1 MNHNLNVMDA
11 DDMQFCPY
19 LVSDNL
25 PSLLKDCLSTVKS
38 TNEQDILLLS
48 LLTASSA
55 CLPNVVF
62 RYGHTGKVYHP
73 NLQTFIMAGAA
84 SGKGIAGLA
93 LDLVRPLHEKRP
105 LIILGD
111 STYPAFFQIL
121 HDQGGI
127 GYLHESE
134 GSVITDVWRS
144 GTATYNTALR
154 KASEHEPISRNRM
167 FSGTS
172 VIEKPCLS
180 MLLTGTFDQ
189 FRTLVPSVH
198 NGFFSRLTA
207 VVIRGRQSFDPQAFR
222 AESESYSAIESAG
235 QHLLQLHA
243 KLFERAEPVRFR
255 LTERQAADV
264 GSHFQHEYGALVEAL
279 GDNFHPSVVRAGIT
293 MMRIASVLTAWRKAS
308 TGETIEDEWVCSE
321 EDYQTAILL
330 SSKLLLHAAD
340 AYQQI
345 EDCKVAAVPSTESSL
360 QKVTLL
366 ALLPEHFTTGESV
379 ACAKR
384 IGIGERTIKRWLN
397 QWAKCG
403 QLTHIQHGEYKKV
416 S

>member
-19 LVSDNL
+19 LVPDSL
-25 PSLLKDCLSTVKS
+25 PSLLKDCLTKVKNP
-38 TNEQDILLLS
+38 NEQDILLLS

-62 RYGHTGKVYHP
+62 RYGHTGKEYHP

-84 SGKGIAGLA
+84 SGKGIASLA

-105 LIILGD
+105 LIIPGD
-111 STYPAFFQIL
+111 STYPAFFQQL
-121 HDQGGI
+121 QEQAGV

-144 GTATYNTALR
+144 STATYNTALR
-154 KASEHEPISRNRM
+154 KASEHEPITRNRVL
-167 FSGTS
+167 SGPS
-172 VIEKPCLS
+172 VIETPCLS

-189 FRTLVPSVH
+189 FRMLVPSVH
-198 NGFFSRLTA
+198 NGFFSRLTT
-207 VVIRGRQSFDPQAFR
+207 VVIRGRQTFDPGVFT
-222 AESESYSAIESAG
+222 AESESYSAIEVAG
-235 QHLLQLHA
+235 QQLLQLHE
-243 KLFERAEPVRFR
+243 KLLTRDEPVRFR
-255 LTERQAADV
+255 LTESQAAKI
-264 GSHFQHEYGALVEAL
+264 GRHFQQEYEALVAAL

-293 MMRIASVLTAWRKAS
+293 MMRLAAVLTAWRKAS
-308 TGETIEDEWVCSE
+308 TFEAIEDEWLCSE
-321 EDYQTAILL
+321 EDYETALLL
-330 SSKLLLHAAD
+330 SSKLLVHAAD

-345 EDCKVAAVPSTESSL
+345 EDSKVAAVPSSESAL
-360 QKVTLL
+360 QKVTLF
-366 ALLPEHFTTGESV
+366 ALLPECFTTSESV

-384 IGIGERTIKRWLN
+384 IGIGERTIKRWLS

-403 QLTHIQHGEYKKV
+403 RLNHVQHGEYKKM